1 MERPDLSGILFISIA
16 ASANVGETVNSIFS
30 GESQSK
36 TCPQGG
42 FEESKKKRHALRHRS
57 RRQRVE
63 SFLHGE
69 IDSTI
74 VSYGYLAS
82 STAAYPDEMKLLL
95 QAADVDGRNFREHV
109 LNYNSA
115 LAFASLAA
123 QIAAPTTREPYCF
136 RIHEQIYHRISALH
150 PGENQRAQYG
160 QLYILDSTLALQER
174 MGNVGSYRCNENIM
188 KMLGNVMTRIS
199 PFTAAFKMM
208 HEVEQEEIRRSKREK
223 RAPASIRMIF
233 DNNCRMRDQRRYNLP
248 RANQVTAVFIGGQWR
263 GSEISSCHCSA
274 TGSKH
279 TNDFYLA
286 CRLRFNGVLNF
297 ISS

>member
-36 TCPQGG
+36 TCPQ
-42 FEESKKKRHALRHRS
+42 
-57 RRQRVE
+57 
-63 SFLHGE
+63 
-69 IDSTI
+69 
-74 VSYGYLAS
+74 AS